1 MRDSNENEGFKWKMR
16 DSNENEIIK
25 NKVMKLER

>member
-25 NKVMKLER
+25 NKVMKLKR